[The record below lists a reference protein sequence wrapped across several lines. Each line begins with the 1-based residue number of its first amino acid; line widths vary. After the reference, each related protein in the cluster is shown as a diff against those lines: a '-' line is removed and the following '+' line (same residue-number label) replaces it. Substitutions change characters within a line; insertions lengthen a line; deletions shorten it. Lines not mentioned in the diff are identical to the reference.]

1 MGVGDLGEGGGG
13 VLGLEGT
20 GIGSGGGGGDL
31 GGDLVR
37 VGTQPVG
44 LYINGSCVLVRR
56 GRVCTLSVRPS
67 SREISITSGLYAG
80 YKSTCDL
87 TVPGTSIL
95 ARSDG
100 ASSTLYL
107 ATALPAWLML

>member
-13 VLGLEGT
+13 ELGLEGT

-44 LYINGSCVLVRR
+44 LYINGS
-56 GRVCTLSVRPS
+56 
-67 SREISITSGLYAG
+67 
-80 YKSTCDL
+80 
-87 TVPGTSIL
+87 
-95 ARSDG
+95 
-100 ASSTLYL
+100 
-107 ATALPAWLML
+107 